1 MTVSVQMDI
10 REVDY
15 VEVVV
20 RVISKDVRVL
30 IPTVKTSLF
39 ESILAD

>member
-39 ESILAD
+39 ESILVD